1 MSVSVMSVLA
11 VAVVMLVVPLA
22 LTALESCR
30 ASASVPSTR
39 ASSAAVRSKLNEV
52 PTKVSSKVS
61 VLPTRETPVVRA
73 MAASSALCRETVVS
87 ELVSAPPGTSAIST
101 LTLLPAFRA
110 WLSVMVKVTV
120 PLVSSAMLATLRLS
134 AKVTS

>member
-1 MSVSVMSVLA
+1 MSTVTLKVRVPAASLALTSLTVRVAVSVSVMSVLA

-61 VLPTRETPVVRA
+61 VWASLSCAVTAIELLTISGINFIKFQFCTFHGRHMFTPQLNEARSQAVGT
-73 MAASSALCRETVVS
+73 ASQ
-87 ELVSAPPGTSAIST
+87 
-101 LTLLPAFRA
+101 
-110 WLSVMVKVTV
+110 
-120 PLVSSAMLATLRLS
+120 
-134 AKVTS
+134 